1 MKLGCVATVNRD
13 GRTPAGIAG
22 RYNNFYEFTTD
33 KAAVARLASALTI
46 VFDHRNMIRQQTHGQ
61 AL

>member
-1 MKLGCVATVNRD
+1 VNRD